1 MPKSLRAQLFFR
13 VRYLFHSNGTIH
25 DLSLFPR
32 GSPSKQ
38 NRLGIANVD
47 TLLNVIGGNGRNG
60 PPLGQAP
67 ANAGFGM
74 GGGVEGMGGVGGMGG
89 MSGMGGMGGF
99 GGMGGMGG
107 MGADGILDGMV
118 RSPIMSFDE
127 EALDNIMAEGGGISP
142 FRDIPPAVIGRPV

>member
-1 MPKSLRAQLFFR
+1 MLTCFR
-13 VRYLFHSNGTIH
+13 FCYLYYSNGAIH
-25 DLSLFPR
+25 YLSLCSRCP
-32 GSPSKQ
+32 PSKQ

-74 GGGVEGMGGVGGMGG
+74 GDMGGGLEGMGGV
-89 MSGMGGMGGF
+89 

-142 FRDIPPAVIGRPV
+142 FRDIPPAVVGRPV